1 MLYNDFSS
9 YLRKAFGVRCHKITI
24 DAGFT
29 CPNRDGTKGYGGCIY
44 CNARGSGTGA
54 FSKGIS
60 VKEQVQSAKAYLS
73 KRYKAKKFLAY
84 FQAFSNTYGPVD
96 KLKKVYFEAL
106 EDPDVVGICI
116 GTRPDC
122 ISEEALDLIE
132 DIKKRGYMV
141 WLEVGLQS
149 AHDRTLELINR
160 GHTVADF
167 VEAVKR
173 IRARDINVC
182 VHVIIGLPGE
192 SREDIMYTAKFLANM
207 DIQAVKP
214 HLLYIIRGTKLHKMY
229 EEGKYRPLTRD
240 EYVKLI
246 AEFLTYLP
254 PSVVIQR
261 LTGDPHR
268 EELIAPMWALEKQKN
283 RDMILKYMEENNLYQ
298 GKNFK
303 KENV

>member
-29 CPNRDGTKGYGGCIY
+29 CPNRDETKGYGGCIY